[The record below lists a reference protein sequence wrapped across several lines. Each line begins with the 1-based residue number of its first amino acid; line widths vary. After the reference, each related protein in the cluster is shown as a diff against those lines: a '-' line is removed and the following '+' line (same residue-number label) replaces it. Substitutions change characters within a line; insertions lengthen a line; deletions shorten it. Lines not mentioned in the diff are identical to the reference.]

1 RAVSEQ
7 TAEWLLKR
15 ARFELSGKPTAS
27 QTAQSSAPVQAG
39 EPRTT
44 TLFLTAFYHSYG
56 AAAFS
61 NSASTQLSVGTGK
74 TLSQALD
81 LALAGLRA
89 SETIQEPDRIAI
101 DILSSGPIAID
112 VSQITPEEHASRLVD
127 VGTEGLALKTHDRTF
142 YLMPEYLIHKS
153 ISVGDPD

>member
-1 RAVSEQ
+1 MKFPTAVLLLAIISTVSPCCQAAHTPASSALLANSTDGRAVSEQ

-61 NSASTQLSVGTGK
+61 NSA
-74 TLSQALD
+74 
-81 LALAGLRA
+81 
-89 SETIQEPDRIAI
+89 
-101 DILSSGPIAID
+101 
-112 VSQITPEEHASRLVD
+112 
-127 VGTEGLALKTHDRTF
+127 
-142 YLMPEYLIHKS
+142 
-153 ISVGDPD
+153 